1 MNTNYDGIRGASLT
15 PDIVA
20 PFETFNY
27 HQAGDIDSYICEF
40 TINGPSLDNPT
51 YLLRLDQS
59 KVVVFTYDVA
69 RKMVDNAVVCPV
81 GFSHS
86 YQYKEN

>member
-1 MNTNYDGIRGASLT
+1 MIRGASLT
-15 PDIVA
+15 PDIWA

-27 HQAGDIDSYICEF
+27 HKAGDIDSYICEF